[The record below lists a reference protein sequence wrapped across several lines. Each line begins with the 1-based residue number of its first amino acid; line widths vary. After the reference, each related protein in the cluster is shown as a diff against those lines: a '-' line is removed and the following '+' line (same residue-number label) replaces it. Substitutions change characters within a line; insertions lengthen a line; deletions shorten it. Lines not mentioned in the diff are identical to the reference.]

1 MTKTCNVSCRAADK
15 LNVSFKLL
23 SPRRGSLSGPL
34 NRITDAH
41 LRPTVKHP
49 QWICAQVPPCFCRRI
64 PTINWIS
71 LSKTAGKR
79 KKKLPSAGQA
89 SRTSKWRHCLGG
101 TMVAV
106 TVQEFVCYLH
116 SQNPPLTAKSLDYQ
130 ASRCKLQRTISSV
143 NLGGG
148 NPPRPVCRGGG
159 GGIDKE
165 SQVWKLM
172 SASIP
177 LFLSFSQSQSLI
189 KKND

>member
-23 SPRRGSLSGPL
+23 SPRRGSLLGPL

-79 KKKLPSAGQA
+79 KKKTSLSRPSITDIKVKTLFGRNNGCRHSPGVCVLFALPESPSDGKITGLSSQQMQTAENNIICKPRRGQSSEA
-89 SRTSKWRHCLGG
+89 R
-101 TMVAV
+101 
-106 TVQEFVCYLH
+106 
-116 SQNPPLTAKSLDYQ
+116 
-130 ASRCKLQRTISSV
+130 LQ
-143 NLGGG
+143 
-148 NPPRPVCRGGG
+148 GGG
-159 GGIDKE
+159 GGG
-165 SQVWKLM
+165 V
-172 SASIP
+172 
-177 LFLSFSQSQSLI
+177 
-189 KKND
+189 